1 LLDILIKQL
10 PAPHRLNVLRGQR
23 PDSLVA
29 VWVRLGGV
37 DIAALVAMLKP
48 ADLTVV
54 HMHDTTAGCEV
65 LLLVRQLN
73 VGSGNRS
80 TETLDDLRKLLHQLR

>member
-37 DIAALVAMLKP
+37 GIAAFVAMLKP
-48 ADLTVV
+48 AELAVV
-54 HMHDTTAGCEV
+54 HATTAGCEV